1 MDNTNTNRAEQKRP
15 TGVSQAMS
23 TLTDTFGLTRWAATG
38 VVLFT
43 VVVVVLAV
51 FWFIHSAPPRTL
63 IITAGPPGSS
73 FVTNAAKYAA
83 ILASN
88 GVTLKILTSEGSLE
102 NLQRLADPE
111 FDVDIGFVQG
121 GETNNDGKEKLYSLG
136 SVAYQPLLIFYRGE
150 TPATLLS
157 EFAGKRLAIGQAGS
171 GVRALALALLATN
184 GIVPGGN
191 TTLLDLGG
199 QDAANA
205 LQDGKVDAVF
215 LMGDSASTATMKTL
229 LHAPGVQMFDF
240 VQADAYARRFPFLN
254 KLDLPRGAIDFGKDL
269 PAHDVNLIGPTVQL
283 VARAKLHPA
292 LSDLL
297 LEAAK
302 DVNGEPTL
310 LQRRDEF
317 PAPLKQGIAISPDA
331 QRFYKSGK
339 RYLYEHL
346 PFWLASLVNRV
357 LVAFVPMLIIL
368 IPGIRVIPKAY
379 KWRIQLKI
387 YRWYRSLLRLE
398 RESAGAMTAEKR
410 GEMQKRLEQIE
421 NSVNQMR
428 VPASFAGQFYGL
440 REHIGLVREK
450 MG

>member
-1 MDNTNTNRAEQKRP
+1 MDQTNADLTERKKTR
-15 TGVSQAMS
+15 GVSQAMS

-43 VVVVVLAV
+43 GVVVLLAV

-73 FVTNAAKYAA
+73 FVTNAEKYAI
-83 ILASN
+83 ILARN
-88 GVTLKILTSEGSLE
+88 HVTLKILPSEGSEE
-102 NLQRLADPE
+102 NLERLGDPK

-121 GETNNDGKEKLYSLG
+121 GETNKDGKEKLYSLG
-136 SVAYQPLLIFYRGE
+136 SVAYQPLLIFHRGA

-157 EFAGKRLAIGQAGS
+157 DFAGKRLAIGQPGS
-171 GVRALALALLATN
+171 GVRALALLLLATN
-184 GIVPGGN
+184 GIVPGGS
-191 TTLLDLGG
+191 TTFMDLGG
-199 QDAANA
+199 EEAANA
-205 LQDGKVDAVF
+205 LQAGQVDAVF
-215 LMGDSASTATMKTL
+215 LMGDSASGATMRTL
-229 LHAPGVQMFDF
+229 LRAPGIQMFDF
-240 VQADAYARRFPFLN
+240 VQADAYTRRFPFLN
-254 KLDLPRGAIDFGKDL
+254 KLDLPRGAIDFARDL
-269 PAHDVNLIGPTVQL
+269 PPHDVNLIGPTVQL

-302 DVNGEPTL
+302 ETNSEPTL
-310 LQRRDEF
+310 LQKRDEF
-317 PAPLKQGIAISPDA
+317 PAPLKQGFAISPDA

-339 RYLYEHL
+339 RFLYQEL

-357 LVAFVPMLIIL
+357 LVAFVPMLLVL
-368 IPGIRVIPKAY
+368 IPGIKVIPKAY

-398 RESAGAMTAEKR
+398 RESAGEMTAEKR
-410 GEMQKRLEQIE
+410 GELQKRLENIE
-421 NSVNQMR
+421 KSVNQMR